1 GKPQQRDCIPCRAS
15 DPPRFQEWNGL
26 LPESARRCQ
35 HYFEIVSTRMGKAR
49 LCNPERSAKSN
60 FSPRLWYLQS
70 ACCRGS
76 GIGCG
81 ALACAEDTSATGR
94 TRRGEPPTTDDE
106 VYLQAENSR
115 VSLASSRLN
124 P

>member
-1 GKPQQRDCIPCRAS
+1 MAFYPNRREAVNTILKLFQRG
-15 DPPRFQEWNGL
+15 W
-26 LPESARRCQ
+26 ARP
-35 HYFEIVSTRMGKAR
+35 A

-76 GIGCG
+76 RIGCC
-81 ALACAEDTSATGR
+81 ALACADDASATGQ
-94 TRRGEPPTTDDE
+94 TRRGKPPTTDHE
-106 VYLQAENSR
+106 IHLQAENSR